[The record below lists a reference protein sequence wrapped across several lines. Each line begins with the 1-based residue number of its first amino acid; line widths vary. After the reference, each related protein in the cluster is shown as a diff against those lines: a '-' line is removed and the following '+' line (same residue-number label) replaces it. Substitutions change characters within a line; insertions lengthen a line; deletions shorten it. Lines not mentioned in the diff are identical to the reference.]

1 MSDEQEMKKAPK
13 RKLAY
18 MPEDSTEEKHATR
31 IAYRATARDMEPKF
45 TRYNLPK
52 CLEGAAGNLTWR
64 KGAYFENSKGVASI
78 ALVATRML
86 RDLLYSREQMTS
98 RDIQEMEHFLI
109 YIGGE
114 RGIQYFAK
122 ELCSI
127 GQNDNAT
134 SDTRFRNLFGHDGTF
149 ASAP

>member
-1 MSDEQEMKKAPK
+1 MSDEQEIKKSLK
-13 RKLAY
+13 RKLAN
-18 MPEDSTEEKHATR
+18 MPDDSTEEKPAAR
-31 IAYRATARDMEPKF
+31 IVYRTESR
-45 TRYNLPK
+45 
-52 CLEGAAGNLTWR
+52 
-64 KGAYFENSKGVASI
+64 GVASI

-134 SDTRFRNLFGHDGTF
+134 SDTRFRDLFGHDGTF